1 MSRDGAK
8 NAHILISNYPLS
20 VMAIAQC
27 TNTLTFYVSPSAQHP
42 PNQPLTSLQ
51 LLQVRRCH
59 ITSPGTPSPLP
70 PDMVISTAGPPR
82 CALDLRRQV
91 RLVLPLPGFP
101 IPLTLG
107 IEAYQCP

>member
-1 MSRDGAK
+1 
-8 NAHILISNYPLS
+8 
-20 VMAIAQC
+20 MAIAQC

-70 PDMVISTAGPPR
+70 LTWLSPQPALRGVLSTFAGR
-82 CALDLRRQV
+82 CALFS
-91 RLVLPLPGFP
+91 PFP
-101 IPLTLG
+101 DFPFR
-107 IEAYQCP
+107 